1 MKKIRRK
8 GKAEGSVLFTVVT
21 VMMVMVV
28 FLMSTLVLT
37 TSANRRSYYTFYEN
51 QAQYTA
57 QGVLDAILT
66 AANDPDPSNVES
78 ANFYHWVQGLSNVG
92 DVGTID
98 VQLNIDDTSKAFIP
112 LTRHSNGDSAVTA
125 TVERIGANYI
135 WDAESASVCEQGGW
149 KITVTASVGQ
159 GRNASEYTMASYIY
173 ENPVNN
179 VNTGAVND
187 AAWNVINS
195 FNVTPGSTTIIDPGS
210 GSSNKAKAMYM
221 GGLSNDAASN
231 NLLCLGPQTYGIRR
245 LPAGR
250 GNYANEAVVGFR
262 NNPQTV
268 GDGLFIGNFEA
279 NCATSFVAQRPGEGV
294 QFWGNIYA
302 QNMFEFRSE
311 INDSSYPTE
320 YRFIPYLYVDG
331 NLHFN
336 GDTGQEIGMSGTP
349 NDTPQPVNL
358 YVGSMTNIAQHM
370 NGDIYMYDPAAS
382 SNLENGRKTTLSTFV
397 RNNVQKTNYTP
408 RGFVGGDVICNNSA
422 LTIAGAVSEIGG
434 DVIMTNPDGKLTIR
448 LQNEDLTIRGAL
460 LCAGDLEINTG
471 NKSLTVLGGI
481 YSTDSKTTINGRVN
495 GVTSGSLSEICD
507 ATKNMEAYLTAQTFV
522 GDDGVERLQY
532 IQNTSTSAHFESLG
546 GRGADG
552 TGYDDLVSKLLSGNL
567 GAQSGSD
574 YYTLTNNSGRDY
586 SMFPFCSRQDEIFT
600 HYFRWDLAADSAEA
614 ASANC
619 DNDPLCQE
627 SKACGHE
634 WRVTQ
639 KASDAATKWV
649 PYTVPK
655 AASAVVESLDPNSV
669 MLNNNNSFIPM
680 LETSQ
685 GSPIAANEYINTV
698 GDFTSGANC
707 TAVNIKDIPTK
718 NVTFISHSANGTAVP
733 TTLNSVP
740 VVTSNTDIDLTCN
753 DVDYTIF
760 VDPPQRNSQIRIV
773 LRGRFMNRALNIIV
787 NNNCSYESGGGG
799 ADYSKPTTYADSSHS
814 TGNPSFA
821 GRSNV
826 LIFFD
831 SSIYVNKGLNIMT
844 TGAYQ
849 QLMKD
854 HTYDIIS
861 NPLYPGTMDANG
873 NLVLNGEWDA
883 LYPGADAFKF
893 ELIPNIVIYGEKDFN
908 YNGSFQNGFV
918 ANAEFIA
925 PDSDFGSAISEPN
938 VTSLEYRE
946 FTESVKYN
954 PYANTNNKPNSS
966 GIMTMGTMLVRD
978 LKGYTNLPIC
988 VYLGDLN
995 RPSRQ
1000 STTAPTVTANDN
1012 SLGNQGGATAGSRK
1026 DRFGKD
1032 HQGAR

>member
-57 QGVLDAILT
+57 QGVLDAILN
-66 AANDPDPSNVES
+66 AANNPDDPQS

-98 VQLNIDDTSKAFIP
+98 VQLNINDTNQPFIP
-112 LTRHSNGDSAVTA
+112 LTRNAGGASAVTA
-125 TVERIGANYI
+125 TVERIGSNYI
-135 WDAESASVCEQGGW
+135 WDAESATVCEQNGW

-159 GRNASEYTMASYIY
+159 GRNASEYTMANYIY
-173 ENPVNN
+173 ENPDNSVQ
-179 VNTGAVND
+179 TGATND
-187 AAWNVINS
+187 AGWSVVNS
-195 FNVTPGSTTIIDPGS
+195 FNVTPGGTHSNVPGS
-210 GSSNKAKAMYM
+210 GSSNKAKSMFM

-250 GNYANEAVVGFR
+250 GNYANEAVIGFR

-279 NCATSFVAQRPGEGV
+279 NCATSFVAQRAGEGV

-311 INDSSYPTE
+311 INDSSYPNE
-320 YRFIPYLYVDG
+320 YRYIPYLYVDG

-336 GDTGQEIGMSGTP
+336 GDTGQEIGMQG
-349 NDTPQPVNL
+349 QPVNL
-358 YVGSMTNIAQHM
+358 YVGSMTNAPQHLM
-370 NGDIYMYDPAAS
+370 GDVYMFDPDADS
-382 SNLENGRKTTLSTFV
+382 TYSHSRQTTLSSFIT
-397 RNNVQKTNYTP
+397 NNVQKTNYTP
-408 RGFVGGDVICNNSA
+408 RGFVGGDLISNNRN
-422 LTIAGAVSEIGG
+422 LTISNAVSEIGG
-434 DVIMTNPDGKLTIR
+434 DVIMTNPNGKLTIKPNNSH
-448 LQNEDLTIRGAL
+448 LVIKGAI
-460 LCAGDLEINTG
+460 LCAGDLEIDAGQNW
-471 NKSLTVLGGI
+471 SVTVYGGI
-481 YSTDSKTTINGRVN
+481 YADPNRTRFIGNVN
-495 GVTSGSLSEICD
+495 GNAGTPEQACTNAAASYNYI
-507 ATKNMEAYLTAQTFV
+507 KNSTHMDGDVEVYDVYENTA
-522 GDDGVERLQY
+522 
-532 IQNTSTSAHFESLG
+532 TSAHFESLG

-552 TGYDDLVSKLLSGNL
+552 SDYNDLINKLLSGNL

-574 YYTLTNNSGRDY
+574 YYTNANNSGRDY

-600 HYFRWDLAADSAEA
+600 HYFRWDLAADSAETA
-614 ASANC
+614 AANC

-655 AASAVVESLDPNSV
+655 AASAVVESLDPDSV

-680 LETSQ
+680 LQTSQ
-685 GSPIAANEYINTV
+685 GSPIAANEYFNTV

-707 TAVNIKDIPTK
+707 TPVNIQNIPTK
-718 NVTFISHSANGTAVP
+718 NVTFISHSANGTAVT
-733 TTLNSVP
+733 TTLDAIP
-740 VVTSNTDIDLTCN
+740 VVTSNCEIDLAN
-753 DVDYTIF
+753 NNKAYNLF
-760 VDPPQRNSQIRIV
+760 VDPSQSSEQIRIV
-773 LRGRFMNRALNIIV
+773 LKGSFMNNPLNIIV
-787 NNNCSYESGGGG
+787 NNNCMYNTGVGG
-799 ADYSKPTTYADSSHS
+799 ADYSNPTTYADSSHN
-814 TGNPSFA
+814 TGTPRFA
-821 GRSNV
+821 GRSDV

-831 SSIYVNKGLNIMT
+831 SSIYANKGLNIMT

-861 NPLYPGTMDANG
+861 NPLYPGAMDANG
-873 NLVLNGEWDA
+873 NLVLNGAWDA

-954 PYANTNNKPNSS
+954 PYANANNTPNSS
-966 GIMTMGTMLVRD
+966 GIMTMGSMIVRD

-995 RPSRQ
+995 RPSI
-1000 STTAPTVTANDN
+1000 TTIDEPTVHANTGTQSYN
-1012 SLGNQGGATAGSRK
+1012 GSATAGSRN